1 LVDQKEKSMKTTY
14 RFGLFVVVAL
24 IQLYFPGKMVF
35 DSNKVM
41 WLGTAFKF
49 ETRPVDPADPFRGRY
64 VALNFTAS
72 QFNLDTNAQHS
83 WKKNDPV
90 FVLIG
95 QDGNGYAEIKGLSH
109 TAPTQDTPFIKARVS
124 YVWENELTIYY
135 PFSKFFMEE
144 NKAPEA
150 ERIYRRANAGYALVH
165 VYQGNAVLSD
175 VFVKGKSL
183 RELAK

>member
-1 LVDQKEKSMKTTY
+1 MKTNY

-41 WLGTAFKF
+41 WLGTAYKF

-64 VALNFTAS
+64 VALSFAAN
-72 QFNLDTNAQHS
+72 QFNLDTNAHHS

-95 QDGNGYAEIKGLSH
+95 QDENGYAEIKGLSH
-109 TAPTQDTPFIKARVS
+109 TAPTQDASFIKAKVS
-124 YVWENELTIYY
+124 YVWANEITIYY

-144 NKAPEA
+144 NKAPKA
-150 ERIYRRANAGYALVH
+150 EKIYRRANAGYALVH
-165 VYQGNAVLSD
+165 VYQGRAVLSD

-183 RELAK
+183 QELTK